1 MSIPW
6 CVPMVSPTTIQRA
19 MRADARRNYE
29 QILSV
34 AREAFAE
41 GGPDASLEEIARR
54 AGVGVGTLYRHFPT
68 RFALQEAVLRDGID
82 DLTAKAEELRDSPS
96 PGDALAHWLH
106 AQLINDSRNHGLGAA
121 VVASM
126 PEWNSSGSCQRM
138 TASAAALLA
147 RAQEAGEIRSDID
160 APSLLHLVHG
170 IALAHQ
176 HAPDTVQAEKLLA
189 IMLDGL
195 RP

>member
-1 MSIPW
+1 
-6 CVPMVSPTTIQRA
+6 MVSSTTLQRP

-34 AREAFAE
+34 AREAFAAH
-41 GGPDASLEEIARR
+41 GPDASLDEIARR

-82 DLTAKAEELRDSPS
+82 ELTVKADELRDSPS
-96 PGDALAHWLH
+96 PGDALAQWLRE
-106 AQLINDSRNHGLGAA
+106 QLAHDARNHGLGSAI
-121 VVASM
+121 VASM
-126 PEWNSSGSCQRM
+126 PEWNSSDSCQRM
-138 TASAAALLA
+138 TAAAAELLA
-147 RAQEAGEIRSDID
+147 RAQDAREIRSDID

-176 HAPDTVQAEKLLA
+176 HAPDTVQAEKLLS

>member
-1 MSIPW
+1 MVTSI
-6 CVPMVSPTTIQRA
+6 TIQRP

-34 AREAFAE
+34 AKEVFAE
-41 GGPDASLEEIARR
+41 DGPDASLEEIARR

-82 DLTAKAEELRDSPS
+82 ELTAKADEFVDSPS
-96 PGDALAHWLH
+96 PGDALTQWLQ
-106 AQLINDSRNHGLGAA
+106 AQLVNDSRNHGLGAA
-121 VVASM
+121 VVASN

-138 TASAAALLA
+138 NASAAALLN
-147 RAQEAGEIRSDID
+147 RAQAAGEIRTDID

-189 IMLDGL
+189 IMVDGL

>member
-1 MSIPW
+1 MLS
-6 CVPMVSPTTIQRA
+6 STTTQRP

-29 QILSV
+29 QILTV

-41 GGPDASLEEIARR
+41 DGPDASLEEIARR
-54 AGVGVGTLYRHFPT
+54 AGVGVGTLSRHFPT

-82 DLTAKAEELRDSPS
+82 ELTAKADELLDSPS
-96 PGDALAHWLH
+96 PGEALAQWLR
-106 AQLINDSRNHGLGAA
+106 AQLLNDSRNHGLGAA

-126 PEWNSSGSCQRM
+126 PEWNNSGSCQRM
-138 TASAAALLA
+138 TASAAELLA
-147 RAQEAGEIRSDID
+147 RAQAAGEVRSDID
-160 APSLLHLVHG
+160 ALSLLHLVHG